1 MSDVDV
7 SAFPGIFSV
16 PDPGSN
22 AEADHASYAANRQ
35 LSPSHKEALKRCY
48 SAYFPQLVHGLRQLH
63 DNVDAEDIAQ
73 RAFETL
79 ARKLHET
86 DIRNP
91 EAFVWRVAKNLA
103 LRELR
108 ARGIRA
114 RLNDQVMAP
123 DIAVETDPR
132 TPELALVA
140 REELE
145 RVYDILA
152 TMDARRREIFML
164 RRIDGLSHKEIAAK
178 FGISRPAV
186 SRHLSKAVAAI
197 GASLSED

>member
-1 MSDVDV
+1 
-7 SAFPGIFSV
+7 
-16 PDPGSN
+16 
-22 AEADHASYAANRQ
+22 
-35 LSPSHKEALKRCY
+35 
-48 SAYFPQLVHGLRQLH
+48 
-63 DNVDAEDIAQ
+63 
-73 RAFETL
+73 
-79 ARKLHET
+79 
-86 DIRNP
+86 
-91 EAFVWRVAKNLA
+91 
-103 LRELR
+103 
-108 ARGIRA
+108 GIRA

-152 TMDARRREIFML
+152 TMDVRRREIFML